1 MSLELVT
8 VGRVSVDL
16 YAREQG
22 VGFAD
27 VETFAKSIGGSPTN
41 VAVAAARLGR
51 RAAVITAV
59 GDDPFGEYVRGA
71 LADRFGVDVRFVGTH
86 PTLRTP
92 LAFAAMDPPEEPQ
105 LLFYREPAAPDMQI
119 ELAAIDRDAVRAAA
133 ILWISASAL
142 SAEPSRGTTL
152 ALMRDRDRATT
163 ILDLDYRPTF
173 WRDEAEA
180 SAVIGAALALAGTAV
195 GNREECRVAVGTA
208 EPQARRRRAARAR
221 LPARVVKQ
229 GGEGVLVATPDE
241 RELVPG
247 LRVPVVCGLGA
258 GDAFGG
264 ALCHGL
270 LAGRPPAECVRFA
283 NGAGAIVAS
292 RLLCA
297 DAMPEESE
305 VRALL
310 DGGDRVKLHLPA
322 GNAAAGDDPLLVTP
336 ESAGWPRCG
345 LRIVRLAPGGSRVLA
360 SGGDEL
366 AVLPLRAAACTVEVE
381 GRRFELSGA
390 RACSR
395 A

>member
-22 VGFAD
+22 VGFAE

-59 GDDPFGEYVRGA
+59 GDDPFGEYVRSA
-71 LADRFGVDVRFVGTH
+71 LAERFGVDVRFVGTH

-92 LAFAAMDPPEEPQ
+92 LAFAAMNPPEDPP

-119 ELAAIDRDAVRAAA
+119 ELGAIDRDAVREAA
-133 ILWISASAL
+133 ILWISGSAL
-142 SAEPSRGTTL
+142 SAEPSRGTAL
-152 ALMRDRDRATT
+152 ALMRDRQRATT

-173 WRDEAEA
+173 WRAEAEA
-180 SAVIGAALALAGTAV
+180 SEVIGAAVELAGTAV
-195 GNREECRVAVGTA
+195 GNREECRVAVGTDDP
-208 EPQARRRRAARAR
+208 ERAAGALIGRGCR
-221 LPARVVKQ
+221 LAVVKQ
-229 GGEGVLVATPDE
+229 GGDGVLVATPE
-241 RELVPG
+241 GSEVVPG

-270 LAGRPPAECVRFA
+270 LAGWPPVECVRFA

-310 DGGDRVKLHLPA
+310 TEA
-322 GNAAAGDDPLLVTP
+322 IA
-336 ESAGWPRCG
+336 
-345 LRIVRLAPGGSRVLA
+345 
-360 SGGDEL
+360 
-366 AVLPLRAAACTVEVE
+366 
-381 GRRFELSGA
+381 
-390 RACSR
+390 
-395 A
+395 